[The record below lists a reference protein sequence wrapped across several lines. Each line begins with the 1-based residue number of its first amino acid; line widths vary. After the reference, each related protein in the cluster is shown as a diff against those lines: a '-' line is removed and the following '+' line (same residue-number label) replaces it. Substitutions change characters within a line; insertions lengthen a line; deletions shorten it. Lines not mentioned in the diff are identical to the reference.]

1 MIVATNKVVKMHY
14 SVMDNDKNSIDNSFD
29 GEPLIFIV
37 GTGYLIQGL
46 EDALQGK
53 KAGDT
58 LSVTVPP
65 EQGYGERHDDLMQA
79 VPKSMFEGMEIEVGM
94 QFRASTDDGDQSVMI
109 IDIQEEDV
117 IVDGNNP
124 LAGITLNFDVEILE
138 VRDATADE
146 LLPQKNLTYEELI
159 DENGRPT
166 KEGNQ
171 MAIRV
176 SKNLDQFLEL
186 FLDMN
191 KNPQTRFEDFN
202 IETNLAAFEQGFKAI
217 KSKELAKGMIYE
229 RSNASGGYTPVR
241 ESFFFYPLRVIIR
254 DLALA
259 MAKNTT
265 VNM

>member
-58 LSVTVPP
+58 LSVKVEPD
-65 EQGYGERHDDLMQA
+65 EGYGERHDNLMQA

-146 LLPQKNLTYEELI
+146 LEHGHVHG
-159 DENGRPT
+159 D
-166 KEGNQ
+166 
-171 MAIRV
+171 
-176 SKNLDQFLEL
+176 
-186 FLDMN
+186 
-191 KNPQTRFEDFN
+191 
-202 IETNLAAFEQGFKAI
+202 
-217 KSKELAKGMIYE
+217 
-229 RSNASGGYTPVR
+229 GGCGH
-241 ESFFFYPLRVIIR
+241 
-254 DLALA
+254 DH
-259 MAKNTT
+259 
-265 VNM
+265 